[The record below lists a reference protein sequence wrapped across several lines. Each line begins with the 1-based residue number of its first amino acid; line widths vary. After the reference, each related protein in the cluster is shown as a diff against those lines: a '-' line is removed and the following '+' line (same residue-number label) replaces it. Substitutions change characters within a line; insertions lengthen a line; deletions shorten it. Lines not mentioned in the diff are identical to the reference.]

1 MTKKEEATLDL
12 VIVRSLLID
21 IYSRYGIDNYFDSM
35 SRSLAA
41 TMYEQWQH
49 RVSVEL
55 HHKGLIPE
63 VYEAKDCREM
73 GEYDATVY
81 INNKFL
87 CDDDDY
93 R

>member
-1 MTKKEEATLDL
+1 MTKKEEAPLDL

-21 IYSRYGIDNYFDSM
+21 IFGRYGIDNYFDST
-35 SRSLAA
+35 SRPIAA

-73 GEYDATVY
+73 SEYDATVY

-87 CDDDDY
+87 RDYDDY